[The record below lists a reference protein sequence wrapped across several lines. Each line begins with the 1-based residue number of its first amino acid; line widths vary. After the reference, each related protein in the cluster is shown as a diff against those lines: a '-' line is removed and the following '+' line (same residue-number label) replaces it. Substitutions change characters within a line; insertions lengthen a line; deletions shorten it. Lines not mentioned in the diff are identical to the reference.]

1 MKDYEFLEFLEWWTE
16 RETVQP
22 RGLEGTDYLVVGRG
36 LYLKDYEF
44 LEFHEWWIE
53 MKAVQLKKEM
63 ELLFS
68 SLGREL

>member
-1 MKDYEFLEFLEWWTE
+1 MSNTCGWDALEWLD
-16 RETVQP
+16 
-22 RGLEGTDYLVVGRG
+22 GSDYLVVGRG

-44 LEFHEWWIE
+44 LECHEWWIE

>member
-1 MKDYEFLEFLEWWTE
+1 MSNTCGWDALEWSD
-16 RETVQP
+16 
-22 RGLEGTDYLVVGRG
+22 GSDYLVVGRG